1 MTEVFSDLADLSGV
15 AENTLLKVSKVS
27 MQTKMVMK
35 KFVCL
40 ISGFYLCKQAEPTS
54 GM

>member
-40 ISGFYLCKQAEPTS
+40 TYIWILSLQTG
-54 GM
+54 